1 MQMKKIKVLL
11 ADDQQL
17 FVDGMVALL
26 KPVEDIEV
34 IGTVYDGEQVLT
46 FLEETQPDVIVLDIE
61 MPNLDGVEA
70 TEIIKKQYPKIK
82 ILILSMYNQ
91 KSFIARLMS
100 LGASGYILKNKSKEE
115 LVSAIYNVNRGNAH
129 YGLEVINELAKN
141 RTSTPQPTKVALS
154 ERQIDVLKKIAE
166 GYTTKQISENLFIS
180 EPTVNTHR
188 RNLLKKLNVPNEK
201 FLVRYAIREGYIDA

>member
-1 MQMKKIKVLL
+1 MEKIKVLL
-11 ADDQQL
+11 ADDQKL
-17 FVDGMVALL
+17 FVDGMMALL
-26 KPVEDIEV
+26 KPVEQIEV
-34 IGTVYDGEQVLT
+34 IGKVYNGEEVLE
-46 FLEETQPDVIVLDIE
+46 FLETEQPDVLVLDIE
-61 MPNLDGVEA
+61 MPKLDGVKA
-70 TEIIKKQYPKIK
+70 TEIIKKQYPDIK

-91 KSFIARLMS
+91 KGFITRLMS

-141 RTSTPQPTKVALS
+141 RTSTPQPIRVELS
-154 ERQIDVLKKIAE
+154 DRQVEVLKKIAE

>member
-1 MQMKKIKVLL
+1 MEKIKVLL
-11 ADDQQL
+11 ADDQKL
-17 FVDGMVALL
+17 FVDGMMALL
-26 KPVEDIEV
+26 KPVEQIEV
-34 IGTVYDGEQVLT
+34 IGKVYNGEEVLE
-46 FLEETQPDVIVLDIE
+46 FLETEQPDVLVLDIE
-61 MPNLDGVEA
+61 MPKLDGVKA
-70 TEIIKKQYPKIK
+70 TEIIKKQYPDIK

-91 KSFIARLMS
+91 KGFITRLMS

-141 RTSTPQPTKVALS
+141 RTSTPQPIRVELS
-154 ERQIDVLKKIAE
+154 DRQVEVLKKIAE

-201 FLVRYAIREGYIDA
+201 FLVRYAIREGYIAA

>member
-1 MQMKKIKVLL
+1 MEKIKVLL

-17 FVDGMVALL
+17 FLDGMVALL
-26 KPVEDIEV
+26 NPIKDIEV
-34 IGTVYDGEQVLT
+34 IGKVYDGEQVLE
-46 FLEETQPDVIVLDIE
+46 FLEKTQPDVLVLDIE
-61 MPNLDGVEA
+61 MPKLDGVKA
-70 TEIIKKQYPKIK
+70 TEIIKKQYPAIK
-82 ILILSMYNQ
+82 VLILSMYNQ
-91 KSFIARLMS
+91 KGFITRLMS

-115 LVSAIYNVNRGNAH
+115 LVTAIYNVQRGNAH

-141 RTSTPQPTKVALS
+141 RTSTPQPIRVELS
-154 ERQIDVLKKIAE
+154 ERQVEVLKKIAE
-166 GYTTKQISENLFIS
+166 GYTSKQISESLFIS